1 MAKRYTTICI
11 PSREEDKP
19 GNWFVMDTR
28 KPPGDPSRM
37 MPATSREQ
45 AKRDVR
51 RLNAQA
57 SPDGKPDP
65 LIFIANMEEVSPD
78 DMRAVMI
85 RDKAEGRCLMTAEA
99 AEAVMHNARVEM
111 FLALAKGM
119 GLQVDDGEVP
129 GGVKWHTITAPRRL
143 LCRLVRDAA
152 NGRYG
157 FREYQVQV
165 FCDMLDDDAVEEAWE
180 READTRAVE
189 FDIRDMVPAAS
200 QA

>member
-65 LIFIANMEEVSPD
+65 LILIANMGGVSPD
-78 DMRAVMI
+78 
-85 RDKAEGRCLMTAEA
+85 GRCLMTAEA

-189 FDIRDMVPAAS
+189 FDIRVMVPSAS